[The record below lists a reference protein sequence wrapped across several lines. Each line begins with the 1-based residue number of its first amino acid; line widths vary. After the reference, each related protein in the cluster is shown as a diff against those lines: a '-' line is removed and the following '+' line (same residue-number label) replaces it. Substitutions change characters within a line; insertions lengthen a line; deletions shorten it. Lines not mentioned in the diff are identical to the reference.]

1 MIVDRVIVCWPELTA
16 ADPTPHPVVPA
27 TTIVPASVVVIT
39 TGGSSSLVG
48 VDTAVV
54 SVGVATVVSRTNAV
68 SVRALAVFP
77 AESVKVI
84 VHV

>member
-1 MIVDRVIVCWPELTA
+1 MPQ
-16 ADPTPHPVVPA
+16 PVVPP

-39 TGGSSSLVG
+39 TSGVSSLVG

-54 SVGVATVVSRTNAV
+54 SVGVATVVSRVNAV
-68 SVRALAVFP
+68 SVRALASFP

>member
-1 MIVDRVIVCWPELTA
+1 MA
-16 ADPTPHPVVPA
+16 HPDVPP
-27 TTIVPASVVVIT
+27 TTIVPAWVVVIT
-39 TGGSSSLVG
+39 TSGDVSLVG
-48 VDTAVV
+48 VVTAVV

>member
-1 MIVDRVIVCWPELTA
+1 M
-16 ADPTPHPVVPA
+16 
-27 TTIVPASVVVIT
+27 
-39 TGGSSSLVG
+39 VG

-54 SVGVATVVSRTNAV
+54 SVGVATVVSRVNAV
-68 SVRALAVFP
+68 SVRALAAFP